1 MAALDLVLSPLRRY
15 GVMDSVMRYGVMALL
30 GGLALWRYGVMTFEQ
45 ELSLWR
51 YGVIAIYGITKEM
64 AILPW

>member
-1 MAALDLVLSPLRRY
+1 
-15 GVMDSVMRYGVMALL
+15 MDRVMRYGVMALL